1 MSIELNDIQTMKVEE
16 LASCSGKELALLL
29 NDVEK
34 AMSQLETQKLWLE
47 SVVAYKYVYRASQ
60 LRSQLQQDFGT
71 VSFDDEGTRV
81 LVDQPREV
89 SWDQQKLK
97 AIAQRIQEQ
106 GEDPSEF
113 LDVEYSV
120 SQEKF
125 DQWPQQLRR
134 SFEPALKIK
143 PGHCTYRLVG
153 GDV

>member
-1 MSIELNDIQTMKVEE
+1 MSIELSDIQTMKVEE

-89 SWDQQKLK
+89 NWDQQKLK

-125 DQWPQQLRR
+125 DQWSQQLRR

-143 PGHCTYRLVG
+143 PGRCTYRLVG